1 VKKNNKPQPCTTTST
16 TNTPKRVTLADIR
29 RIKGYELLSDTEAGR
44 ILKSIR
50 QFASVMADF
59 IQKTYAHE

>member
-1 VKKNNKPQPCTTTST
+1 VKKNNKPQPYTATST
-16 TNTPKRVTLADIR
+16 TNTPRRVTLADIR

-50 QFASVMADF
+50 QFVSLMADF
-59 IQKTYAHE
+59 IHKTHAHE